1 MNKLIYPSA
10 CLLQMEEAQNA
21 GACHVCLPRGD
32 EKGTDATFLVVQPH
46 I

>member
-1 MNKLIYPSA
+1 MGKIGKQDA
-10 CLLQMEEAQNA
+10 CLLQMEEAYKQA
-21 GACHVCLPRGD
+21 LVCLPRGD